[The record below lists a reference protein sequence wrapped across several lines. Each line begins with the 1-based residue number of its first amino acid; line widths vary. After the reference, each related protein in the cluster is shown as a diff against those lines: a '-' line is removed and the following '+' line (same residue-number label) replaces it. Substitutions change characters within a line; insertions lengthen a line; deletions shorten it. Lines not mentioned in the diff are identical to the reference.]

1 MKLKKFLFATSMI
14 LATSISGYSDVVL
27 AEYFGEKANDST
39 KNPCKGETIRVC
51 GRVRK
56 EANFQIANME
66 VLETVEDANGNVINR
81 QTLTF
86 NSIEKMMR
94 YLYMV
99 PDNAVIV
106 ENSDDNNE

>member
-1 MKLKKFLFATSMI
+1 
-14 LATSISGYSDVVL
+14 
-27 AEYFGEKANDST
+27 
-39 KNPCKGETIRVC
+39 
-51 GRVRK
+51 
-56 EANFQIANME
+56 ME